1 MARGGG
7 RSQNGAARPA
17 RFERF
22 PGGLVVVMLLILC
35 TLVLV
40 GAGGAML
47 LQVGPAHAARHA
59 ADGPRKAMGAL
70 AALPAM
76 EFTLADDRRVHTVN
90 LKVTLEFAPGT
101 DAEALQQA
109 IPRVAMAVS
118 GRMIEAQPAD
128 LSGGS
133 GTAFV
138 KQQVSI
144 AANREL
150 APLKVRSVMLQ
161 HFLVR

>member
-1 MARGGG
+1 MARDG
-7 RSQNGAARPA
+7 RGNAGVAKRRSP
-17 RFERF
+17 FDRF
-22 PGGLVVVMLLILC
+22 PGGVVAVLLLLG
-35 TLVLV
+35 TLV
-40 GAGGAML
+40 AGGVGGAVL
-47 LQVGPAHAARHA
+47 FGIGPAHAARQA
-59 ADGPRKAMGAL
+59 ADWPRNGLGTL
-70 AALPAM
+70 APLPAM

-101 DAEALQQA
+101 DAEALQA
-109 IPRVAMAVS
+109 SIPRVASAVS
-118 GRMIEAQPAD
+118 GRMIEAMPSD
-128 LSGGS
+128 LSGGA
-133 GTAFV
+133 GTVFV